1 MAKPTKT
8 SGEDTIN
15 IYVGSKGIL
24 TKMQIT
30 IELKSVCGT
39 PRGYPVDDNAKL
51 FTRLTRSRTLDES
64 DIETIRKLGFEVVLV
79 NEDSQGREHA

>member
-1 MAKPTKT
+1 MSRKPTKT
-8 SGEDTIN
+8 RGEDRIN
-15 IYVGSKGIL
+15 LTTSNGIL
-24 TKMQIT
+24 TKMQIQ

-64 DIETIRKLGFEVVLV
+64 DIETIRKLGFEVILV
-79 NEDSQGREHA
+79 NIDNQGREHG